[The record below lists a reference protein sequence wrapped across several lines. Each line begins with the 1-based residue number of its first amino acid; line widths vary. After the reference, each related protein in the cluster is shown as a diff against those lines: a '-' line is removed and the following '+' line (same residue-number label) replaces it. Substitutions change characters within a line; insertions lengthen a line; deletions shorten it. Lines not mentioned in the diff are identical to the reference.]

1 MSIQKEI
8 AIQIIEIYKD
18 AQIKKI
24 DVDNFLDIHLPG
36 LHSAKGSHLY
46 FNTAKDN
53 IKIGFYCR
61 DVEFIEQVITRSD
74 SIEKVSNGI
83 RPSNNPIFTNPS
95 DAIKEAMNF
104 INSIKGN
111 DPNKKLN
118 KENDSD
124 QNHNPNEEIGFP
136 IISIPEIKHLKIS
149 KEQLDNYFE
158 KWMAPSYL
166 FNQRDGISGCLAEW
180 ITAFNDDNFAP
191 FLSKIEIENIINNL
205 LENKA
210 IPILQSAPVEV
221 QNELKNI
228 WWVVPLCFW
237 NHFASPIFIN
247 KDGFYSLYTDNFP
260 DNIRIEMIAS
270 WESISELEFEYSIDC
285 SDDLDD
291 QPNVNLLLVEN
302 EQNQRL
308 SFFELVDSRKNQGS
322 YLKVIEA
329 IYQIRKETINQ
340 SKGLPVWKEGSGG
353 EGVVDIA
360 KLKDLLYS
368 KTFENIIRL

>member
-124 QNHNPNEEIGFP
+124 QNHNPDEEIGFP

-166 FNQRDGISGCLAEW
+166 FNQRDGISGCLAVW

-329 IYQIRKETINQ
+329 IYQIRKETIKQ
-340 SKGLPVWKEGSGG
+340 SNGLPFWKEGSGG

-360 KLKDLLYS
+360 ELKDLLYS

>member
-61 DVEFIEQVITRSD
+61 DVEFIEQVITRSN

-124 QNHNPNEEIGFP
+124 QNHNPDEEIGFP

-166 FNQRDGISGCLAEW
+166 FNQRDGIS
-180 ITAFNDDNFAP
+180 
-191 FLSKIEIENIINNL
+191 
-205 LENKA
+205 
-210 IPILQSAPVEV
+210 
-221 QNELKNI
+221 
-228 WWVVPLCFW
+228 
-237 NHFASPIFIN
+237 
-247 KDGFYSLYTDNFP
+247 
-260 DNIRIEMIAS
+260 
-270 WESISELEFEYSIDC
+270 
-285 SDDLDD
+285 
-291 QPNVNLLLVEN
+291 
-302 EQNQRL
+302 
-308 SFFELVDSRKNQGS
+308 
-322 YLKVIEA
+322 
-329 IYQIRKETINQ
+329 
-340 SKGLPVWKEGSGG
+340 
-353 EGVVDIA
+353 
-360 KLKDLLYS
+360 
-368 KTFENIIRL
+368 

>member
-1 MSIQKEI
+1 MSIQQEI
-8 AIQIIEIYKD
+8 AKQITETFKD

-24 DVDNFLDIHLPG
+24 DVDNFLDIHLPR

-46 FNTAKDN
+46 FNTAKDT

-61 DVEFIEQVITRSD
+61 DVEFIEQVITRSN
-74 SIEKVSNGI
+74 SIEKASNGI
-83 RPSNNPIFTNPS
+83 RPSKNPIFTNPS
-95 DAIKEAMNF
+95 DAIKEAISF
-104 INSIKGN
+104 INCINGDYS
-111 DPNKKLN
+111 N
-118 KENDSD
+118 KEVDKEIDLD
-124 QNHNPNEEIGFP
+124 QSHNHEQEIGFP
-136 IISIPEIKHLKIS
+136 IISIPEIKHLRIH

-166 FNQRDGISGCLAEW
+166 FNQRDGINGCLAEW
-180 ITAFNDDNFAP
+180 ITVFNDSDFAP
-191 FLSKIEIENIINNL
+191 SLSKIEIENIINNL

-210 IPILQSAPVEV
+210 IPVLQNAPVEV
-221 QNELKNI
+221 QNELKNV
-228 WWVVPLCFW
+228 WWAVPLCFW
-237 NHFASPIFIN
+237 NHFASPIFVN

-260 DNIRIEMIAS
+260 NDIRIEMIAS

-285 SDDLDD
+285 SDELDD
-291 QPNVNLLLVEN
+291 QPNVNLLLLEN
-302 EQNQRL
+302 DQNQRI

-340 SKGLPVWKEGSGG
+340 SNGLPFWKEGSGG

>member
-124 QNHNPNEEIGFP
+124 QNHNPDEEIGFP

-158 KWMAPSYL
+158 KWMAPRYL
-166 FNQRDGISGCLAEW
+166 FNQRDGISGCLAVW

-260 DNIRIEMIAS
+260 DDIRIEMIAS
-270 WESISELEFEYSIDC
+270 WESISELEFEYAIDC
-285 SDDLDD
+285 SDELDD
-291 QPNVNLLLVEN
+291 QPNVNILLVKN

-308 SFFELVDSRKNQGS
+308 SLFELVDSRKNQGS
-322 YLKVIEA
+322 YLKAIEA
-329 IYQIRKETINQ
+329 IYQIRKETIKQ
-340 SKGLPVWKEGSGG
+340 SNGLPFWKEGSGG

-360 KLKDLLYS
+360 ELKDLLYS